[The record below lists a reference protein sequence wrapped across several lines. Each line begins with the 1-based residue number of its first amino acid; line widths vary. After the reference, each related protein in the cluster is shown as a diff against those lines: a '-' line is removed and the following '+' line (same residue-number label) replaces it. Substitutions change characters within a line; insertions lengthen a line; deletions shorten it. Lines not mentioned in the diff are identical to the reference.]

1 MAQQTGKY
9 MNNPLLKPLG
19 LLAGTAMI
27 ALAPASAMAA
37 PISDE
42 QAAALLS
49 KLNQLEREVADLKAQ
64 LGAVQQTQQASASAI
79 AATDAKIAATEEKLE
94 QQKPVKIAFKGAP
107 EIKGEDG
114 WSFKPRGR
122 MLYDFGT
129 VNAPDSIVD
138 AGLGFANE
146 ARRIRL
152 GASGSIP
159 GGFGY
164 KLEADFAGNDVELT
178 DAFFTYEDG
187 GLTMTLGQHNTF
199 QGLEELSSSN
209 DTSFIERAA
218 FTDAFGFER
227 RVGISGQY
235 GVSDLLFQAGAFTAN
250 IDDLNNDENNAV
262 GFDLRAVAMPKFGDI
277 QTHFGASYH
286 YRDLG
291 DTIGSRRYRQR
302 PAVHFTDT
310 RFIDTGNIS
319 DAESETS
326 YGLEAAM
333 ISGRFHGAAETHWLK
348 LNRAGN
354 LADPTFFGGSVEA
367 GFFLTDDTRGYKEGV
382 FKGVKVANPVGE
394 GGMGA
399 WQINVRYDH
408 LDLTDAGFTGGTQNG
423 YQASLIWT
431 PVDYVRFLLSYS
443 RLDYSNAAI
452 LAAGDGDYSVD
463 SLAGRFQIS
472 F

>member
-1 MAQQTGKY
+1 MKHH
-9 MNNPLLKPLG
+9 LLKTIG
-19 LLAGTAMI
+19 LMAGTATI
-27 ALAPASAMAA
+27 AFYPAAAMAA
-37 PISDE
+37 PISSE
-42 QAAALLS
+42 QAAALLD
-49 KLNQLEREVADLKAQ
+49 KLNALEREVADLKAQ
-64 LGAVQQTQQASASAI
+64 LGDVQQNQQISTSAI
-79 AATDAKIAATEEKLE
+79 AATDAKIAATEEKLA

-129 VNAPDSIVD
+129 VNAPDSITD

-152 GASGSIP
+152 GVSGSMP

-164 KLEADFAGNDVELT
+164 KLEADFAGNEVDLT
-178 DAFFTYEDG
+178 DAFLTYDNG
-187 GLTMTLGQHNTF
+187 GLTITAGQHNNF

-209 DTSFIERAA
+209 DTSFIERSA
-218 FTDAFGFER
+218 FTDAFGFQR
-227 RVGISGQY
+227 QVGISAQY
-235 GVSDLLFQAGAFTAN
+235 GVSDLLFQAGVFTDN
-250 IDDLNNDENNAV
+250 IGDLNNDENNSI
-262 GFDLRAVAMPKFGDI
+262 GFDVRAVAMPKFGDV

-291 DTIGSRRYRQR
+291 DTMTSRRYRQR

-310 RFIDTGNIS
+310 RFIDTGNIGS
-319 DAESETS
+319 AESETS
-326 YGLEAAM
+326 YGLEAAL
-333 ISGRFHGAAETHWLK
+333 ISGRFHAAGETHWLK
-348 LNRAGN
+348 LNRSGN

-382 FKGVKVANPVGE
+382 FKGVKVSNPVGE

-399 WQINVRYDH
+399 WQVNIRYDR
-408 LDLTDAGFTGGTQNG
+408 LDLNDAGFVGGTQDA

-431 PVDYVRFLLSYS
+431 PIDYVRFLLTYS
-443 RLDYSNAAI
+443 KLDYSNAAI
-452 LAAGDGDYSVD
+452 LAAGSGDYNVD
-463 SLAGRFQIS
+463 AFAGRFQIS

>member
-1 MAQQTGKY
+1 MKHH
-9 MNNPLLKPLG
+9 LLKTIG
-19 LLAGTAMI
+19 LMAGTATI
-27 ALAPASAMAA
+27 AFYPAVAMAA
-37 PISDE
+37 PISSE
-42 QAAALLS
+42 QAAALLD
-49 KLNQLEREVADLKAQ
+49 KLNALEREVADLKAQ
-64 LGAVQQTQQASASAI
+64 LGDVQQNQQISTSAI
-79 AATDAKIAATEEKLE
+79 AATDAKIAATEEKLA

-129 VNAPDSIVD
+129 VNAPDSITD

-152 GASGSIP
+152 GVSGSMP

-164 KLEADFAGNDVELT
+164 KLEADFAGNEVDLT
-178 DAFFTYEDG
+178 DAFLTYDNG
-187 GLTMTLGQHNTF
+187 GLTITAGQHNNF

-209 DTSFIERAA
+209 DTSFIERSA
-218 FTDAFGFER
+218 FTDAFGFQR
-227 RVGISGQY
+227 QVGISAQY
-235 GVSDLLFQAGAFTAN
+235 GVSDLLFQAGVFTDN
-250 IDDLNNDENNAV
+250 IGDLNNDENNSI
-262 GFDLRAVAMPKFGDI
+262 GFDVRAVAMPKFSDV

-291 DTIGSRRYRQR
+291 DTMTSRRYRQR

-310 RFIDTGNIS
+310 RFIDTGNIGS
-319 DAESETS
+319 AESETS
-326 YGLEAAM
+326 YGLEAAL
-333 ISGRFHGAAETHWLK
+333 ISGRFHAAGETHWLK
-348 LNRAGN
+348 LNRSGN

-382 FKGVKVANPVGE
+382 FKGVKVSNPVGE

-399 WQINVRYDH
+399 WQVNIRYDR
-408 LDLTDAGFTGGTQNG
+408 LDLNDAGFVGGTQDA

-431 PVDYVRFLLSYS
+431 PIDYVRFLLTYS
-443 RLDYSNAAI
+443 KLDYSNAAI
-452 LAAGDGDYSVD
+452 LAAGSGDYNVD
-463 SLAGRFQIS
+463 AFAGRFQIS

>member
-1 MAQQTGKY
+1 MTKQMCKT
-9 MNNPLLKPLG
+9 LG

-37 PISDE
+37 PLSDE
-42 QAAALLS
+42 QAAALLA
-49 KLNQLEREVADLKAQ
+49 KMNQLEQEIAGLKAQ
-64 LGAVQQTQQASASAI
+64 LSDLQQSQQASEQAATSAI
-79 AATDAKIAATEEKLE
+79 AETNAKIAATEATLAE
-94 QQKPVKIAFKGAP
+94 QKPVKVSWKGAP
-107 EIKGEDG
+107 ELKGEDG

-129 VNAPDSIVD
+129 VDAPDSIND

-164 KLEADFAGNDVELT
+164 KVEADFASGDVEMT
-178 DAFFTYEDG
+178 DALLSYEDG
-187 GLTMTLGQHNTF
+187 GLTITAGQHNNF

-209 DTSFIERAA
+209 DTSFIERAGY
-218 FTDAFGFER
+218 TDAFGFER
-227 RVGISGQY
+227 RVGLSAQY
-235 GVSDLLFQAGAFTAN
+235 STGIMLLQGGVFTDNIADLG
-250 IDDLNNDENNAV
+250 DDVNNSI
-262 GFDLRAVAMPKFGDI
+262 GFDVRAVAMPKFGET

-291 DTIGSRRYRQR
+291 DAFSAQRYRQR

-310 RFIDTGNIS
+310 RFLNTGNINNAVS
-319 DAESETS
+319 ESS
-326 YGLEAAM
+326 LGLEAAV
-333 ISGRFHGAAETHWLK
+333 ISGRFHAAAESHWLT
-348 LNRAGN
+348 LNRSAN
-354 LADPTFFGGSVEA
+354 FADPTFFGGSVEA

-382 FKGVKVANPVGE
+382 FKGVKVSNPVGK
-394 GGMGA
+394 GGLGA
-399 WQINVRYDH
+399 WQVNVRYDR
-408 LDLTDAGFTGGTQNG
+408 LDLTDAGFTGGTQDA

-443 RLDYSNAAI
+443 KLDYRDAAI
-452 LAAGDGDYSVD
+452 LAAGNADYSVD
-463 SLAGRFQIS
+463 SFAGRFQIS

>member
-1 MAQQTGKY
+1 MTKQMFNT
-9 MNNPLLKPLG
+9 LG
-19 LLAGTAMI
+19 LMAGTAII
-27 ALAPASAMAA
+27 AFAPASATAA
-37 PISDE
+37 PLSDE
-42 QAAALLS
+42 QAAALLA
-49 KLNQLEREVADLKAQ
+49 KMNQMEQEIAGLKAQ
-64 LGAVQQTQQASASAI
+64 LGDLQRSQQVSTQATTSALAETNAKLAATDIAI
-79 AATDAKIAATEEKLE
+79 AA
-94 QQKPVKIAFKGAP
+94 QRPVKVAFKGAP
-107 EIKGEDG
+107 EIEGDDG

-129 VNAPDSIVD
+129 VNAPDSIND

-164 KLEADFAGNDVELT
+164 KMEADFSGGNVELT
-178 DAFFTYEDG
+178 DAFLTYDDG
-187 GLTMTLGQHNTF
+187 GLTITAGQQNNF

-209 DTSFIERAA
+209 DTSFIERAGY
-218 FTDAFGFER
+218 TDAFGFER
-227 RVGISGQY
+227 RVGLSVQY
-235 GVSDLLFQAGAFTAN
+235 GVSDLLFQAGVFTDN
-250 IDDLNNDENNAV
+250 IDDLGNDENDSV
-262 GFDLRAVAMPKFGDI
+262 GFDVRAVAMPKFGDV

-291 DTIGSRRYRQR
+291 DAINSARYRQR

-310 RFIDTGNIS
+310 RFIDTGTIG
-319 DAESETS
+319 DATSETS

-333 ISGRFHGAAETHWLK
+333 ISGRFHAAGEAHWLHV
-348 LNRAGN
+348 NRTGA
-354 LADPTFFGGSVEA
+354 LSDPTFFGGSVEA
-367 GFFLTDDTRGYKEGV
+367 GFFLTGDTRGYKKGV
-382 FKGVKVANPVGE
+382 FKGVKVSNPVGD

-399 WQINVRYDH
+399 WQVNVRYDR
-408 LDLTDAGFTGGTQNG
+408 LDLTDGGFVGGTQDA

-443 RLDYSNAAI
+443 KLDYSNAAI
-452 LAAGDGDYSVD
+452 LAAGSGDYSVD
-463 SLAGRFQIS
+463 SVAGRFQIS

>member
-1 MAQQTGKY
+1 MKSP
-9 MNNPLLKPLG
+9 MLKTIG
-19 LLAGTAMI
+19 LLAGTATI
-27 ALAPASAMAA
+27 ALTPASAMAA
-37 PISDE
+37 PLTEE
-42 QAAALLS
+42 QAAALLG
-49 KLNQLEREVADLKAQ
+49 KMNQLEREVADLRAQ
-64 LGAVQQTQQASASAI
+64 LGNVQQTQQVSASAI
-79 AATDAKIAATEEKLE
+79 AATDAKIAATEEKLA
-94 QQKPVKIAFKGAP
+94 QQDPVKVGWKGAP
-107 EIKGEDG
+107 EMKGADG

-122 MLYDFGT
+122 LLYDFGT

-138 AGLGFANE
+138 AGLGFGNE

-164 KLEADFAGNDVELT
+164 KLEADFADNAIDLT
-178 DAFFTYEDG
+178 DAIITYEDG
-187 GLTMTLGQHNTF
+187 GLTLTAGQHNNF

-209 DTSFIERAA
+209 DTSFIERAG

-227 RVGISGQY
+227 QVGLSAQY
-235 GVSDLLFQAGAFTAN
+235 GVSDLLFQAGVFTDN
-250 IDDLNNDENNAV
+250 IDDLSSDENDSV
-262 GFDLRAVAMPKFGDI
+262 GFDVRAVAMPKFGDV
-277 QTHFGASYH
+277 QSHFGASYH

-291 DTIGSRRYRQR
+291 DAMTSRRYRQR

-319 DAESETS
+319 GAESESS
-326 YGLEAAM
+326 YGLEAAV
-333 ISGRFHGAAETHWLK
+333 ISGRFHAAAEGHWLR
-348 LNRAGN
+348 LNRTGA

-382 FKGVKVANPVGE
+382 FKGVKVSNPVGQ

-408 LDLTDAGFTGGTQNG
+408 LDLVDAGFSGGTQDA

-431 PVDYVRFLLSYS
+431 ANDYVRFLMTYA
-443 RLDYSNAAI
+443 RLDYNSAAI
-452 LAAGDGDYSVD
+452 LAAGSGDYSVD
-463 SLAGRFQIS
+463 SFAGRFQLS

>member
-1 MAQQTGKY
+1 MKHH
-9 MNNPLLKPLG
+9 LLKTIG
-19 LLAGTAMI
+19 LMAGTATI
-27 ALAPASAMAA
+27 AFYPAAAMAA
-37 PISDE
+37 PISSE
-42 QAAALLS
+42 QAAALLD
-49 KLNQLEREVADLKAQ
+49 KLNALEREVADLKAQ
-64 LGAVQQTQQASASAI
+64 LGDVQQNQQISTSAI
-79 AATDAKIAATEEKLE
+79 AATDAKIAATEEKLA

-129 VNAPDSIVD
+129 VNAPDSITD

-152 GASGSIP
+152 GVSGSMP

-164 KLEADFAGNDVELT
+164 KLEADFAGNEVDLT
-178 DAFFTYEDG
+178 DAFLTYDNG
-187 GLTMTLGQHNTF
+187 GLTITAGQHNNF

-209 DTSFIERAA
+209 DTSFIERSA
-218 FTDAFGFER
+218 FTDAFGFQR
-227 RVGISGQY
+227 QVGISAQY
-235 GVSDLLFQAGAFTAN
+235 GVSDLLFQAGVFTDN
-250 IDDLNNDENNAV
+250 IGDLNNDENNSI
-262 GFDLRAVAMPKFGDI
+262 GFDVRAVAMPKFSDV

-291 DTIGSRRYRQR
+291 DTMTSRRYRQR

-310 RFIDTGNIS
+310 RFIDTGNIGS
-319 DAESETS
+319 AESETS
-326 YGLEAAM
+326 YGLEAAL
-333 ISGRFHGAAETHWLK
+333 ISGRFHAAGETHWLK
-348 LNRAGN
+348 LNRSGN

-382 FKGVKVANPVGE
+382 FKGVKVSNPVGE

-399 WQINVRYDH
+399 WQVNIRYDR
-408 LDLTDAGFTGGTQNG
+408 LDLNDAGFVGGTQDA

-431 PVDYVRFLLSYS
+431 PIDYVRFLLTYS
-443 RLDYSNAAI
+443 KLDYSNAAI
-452 LAAGDGDYSVD
+452 LAAGSGDYNVD
-463 SLAGRFQIS
+463 AFAGRFQIS

>member
-1 MAQQTGKY
+1 
-9 MNNPLLKPLG
+9 MNNPMLKTIG
-19 LLAGTAMI
+19 LLAGTAAI
-27 ALAPASAMAA
+27 ALYPAAAIPA

-49 KLNQLEREVADLKAQ
+49 KLNQLEREVADLKTQ
-64 LGAVQQTQQASASAI
+64 LGDVQQSQQASTSAI
-79 AATDAKIAATEEKLE
+79 AATDAKIAATEEKLA
-94 QQKPVKIAFKGAP
+94 QQDSVKIAFKGAP
-107 EIKGEDG
+107 EMKDKDG

-122 MLYDFGT
+122 ILYDFGS

-178 DAFFTYEDG
+178 DAFFTYDNS
-187 GLTMTLGQHNTF
+187 GLTVTAGQHNNF

-218 FTDAFGFER
+218 YTDAFGFER
-227 RVGISGQY
+227 RVGLSAQY
-235 GVSDLLFQAGAFTAN
+235 GVSDLLFQAGLFTAN
-250 IDDLNNDENNAV
+250 IGDLNNDENNSI
-262 GFDLRAVAMPKFGDI
+262 GFDLRAVAMPKFGDV

-291 DTIGSRRYRQR
+291 DAVTSRRYRQR

-326 YGLEAAM
+326 YGLEAAV
-333 ISGRFHGAAETHWLK
+333 ISGRFHAAAETHWLK
-348 LNRAGN
+348 LNRAGA
-354 LADPTFFGGSVEA
+354 LADPTFFGGAIEA
-367 GFFLTDDTRGYKEGV
+367 GIFLTDDTRGYKEGV
-382 FKGVKVANPVGE
+382 FKGVKVSNPVGK
-394 GGMGA
+394 GGLGA
-399 WQINVRYDH
+399 WQVNARYDR
-408 LDLTDAGFTGGTQNG
+408 LDLVDAGFVGGTQNA

-443 RLDYSNAAI
+443 KLDYKNAAI
-452 LAAGDGDYSVD
+452 LAAASGDYSVD
-463 SLAGRFQIS
+463 AFAGRFQLS

>member
-1 MAQQTGKY
+1 MTY
-9 MNNPLLKPLG
+9 RILKTIG
-19 LLAGTAMI
+19 LLAGTAAI
-27 ALAPASAMAA
+27 GLYPAAAMAA
-37 PISDE
+37 PISE
-42 QAAALLS
+42 AQAAALLNR
-49 KLNQLEREVADLKAQ
+49 LNQLEREVADLKAQ
-64 LGAVQQTQQASASAI
+64 LGTVEQNQQASTSALAASE
-79 AATDAKIAATEEKLE
+79 AKIAATEEKLA
-94 QQKPVKIAFKGAP
+94 QQQQQQPPATIAFKGAP

-122 MLYDFGT
+122 ILYDFGT

-138 AGLGFANE
+138 PGLGFASE

-164 KLEADFAGNDVELT
+164 KLEADFAGNDIELT
-178 DAFFTYEDG
+178 DAFFTYDDG
-187 GLTMTLGQHNTF
+187 GLTVTAGQHNTF

-218 FTDAFGFER
+218 YTDAFGFER
-227 RVGISGQY
+227 RVGLSAQY
-235 GVSDLLFQAGAFTAN
+235 GVSDLLFQAGVFTAN
-250 IDDLNNDENNAV
+250 IDDLNNDETNAV
-262 GFDLRAVAMPKFGDI
+262 GFDLRAVAMPTFGAV

-291 DTIGSRRYRQR
+291 DTISTRRYRQR

-310 RFIDTGNIS
+310 RFLDTGTIA

-326 YGLEAAM
+326 YGLEAAV
-333 ISGRFHGAAETHWLK
+333 IAGRFHAAAEGHWLD
-348 LNRAGN
+348 LNRAGA
-354 LADPTFFGGSVEA
+354 LADPSFFGGSVEA
-367 GFFLTDDTRGYKEGV
+367 GFFLTDDSRGYKEGV
-382 FKGVKVANPVGE
+382 FKGVKVSNPVGQ
-394 GGMGA
+394 GGIGA
-399 WQINVRYDH
+399 WQVNIRYDR
-408 LDLTDAGFTGGTQNG
+408 LDLVDTGFVGGTQDA

-443 RLDYSNAAI
+443 KLDYDHAAI
-452 LAAGDGDYSVD
+452 LAAGSGNYNVD
-463 SLAGRFQIS
+463 AVAGRVQLS

>member
-1 MAQQTGKY
+1 M
-9 MNNPLLKPLG
+9 LKTLG
-19 LLAGTAMI
+19 LLAGTAAI
-27 ALAPASAMAA
+27 GLYPATAMAA
-37 PISDE
+37 PITDE

-49 KLNQLEREVADLKAQ
+49 KLEQLEREVADLKAQ
-64 LGAVQQTQQASASAI
+64 LGSVQQSQVASTSAI
-79 AATDAKIAATEEKLE
+79 AATEAKLAATEEKLE
-94 QQKPVKIAFKGAP
+94 QQKPVKVAFKGAP

-122 MLYDFGT
+122 MLYDFGS
-129 VNAPDSIVD
+129 VNAPDSIND

-164 KLEADFAGNDVELT
+164 KLEADFAGNEIDLT
-178 DAFFTYEDG
+178 DAYFTYDHG
-187 GLTMTLGQHNTF
+187 GLTVTAGQHNTF

-218 FTDAFGFER
+218 YTDAFGFER
-227 RVGISGQY
+227 RVGLSAQY
-235 GVSDLLFQAGAFTAN
+235 GVSDLLFQAGVFTAN
-250 IDDLNNDENNAV
+250 IDDLNNDEDNSI
-262 GFDLRAVAMPKFGDI
+262 GFDVRAVAMPKFGDT

-291 DTIGSRRYRQR
+291 DATSARRYRQR

-319 DAESETS
+319 GAESETS
-326 YGLEAAM
+326 YGLEAAV
-333 ISGRFHGAAETHWLK
+333 ISGRFHATAEGHWLN
-348 LNRAGN
+348 LDRAGA
-354 LADPTFFGGSVEA
+354 LADPTFFGGAVEA
-367 GFFLTDDTRGYKEGV
+367 GFFLTDDTRGYKNGV
-382 FKGVKVANPVGE
+382 FKGVKVANPVGQ
-394 GGMGA
+394 GGLGA
-399 WQINVRYDH
+399 WQVNLRYDR
-408 LDLTDAGFTGGTQNG
+408 LDLVDAGVVGGTQDA

-431 PVDYVRFLLSYS
+431 PVNYVRFLLSYS
-443 RLDYSNAAI
+443 KIDYSDAAI
-452 LAAGDGDYSVD
+452 LAAGDDSYNVD
-463 SLAGRFQIS
+463 AFAGRFQIS

>member
-1 MAQQTGKY
+1 MKSP
-9 MNNPLLKPLG
+9 MLKTIG
-19 LLAGTAMI
+19 LLAGTATI
-27 ALAPASAMAA
+27 ALTPASAMAA
-37 PISDE
+37 PLTEE
-42 QAAALLS
+42 QAAALLG
-49 KLNQLEREVADLKAQ
+49 KMNQLEREVADLRAQ
-64 LGAVQQTQQASASAI
+64 LGNVEQSQQVSTTAI
-79 AATDAKIAATEEKLE
+79 AASEAKIAATEEKLA
-94 QQKPVKIAFKGAP
+94 QQDPVKVGWKGAP
-107 EIKGEDG
+107 EMKGANG

-122 MLYDFGT
+122 LLYDFGT

-138 AGLGFANE
+138 AGLGFGNE

-164 KLEADFAGNDVELT
+164 KLEADFADNAIDLT
-178 DAFFTYEDG
+178 DAIITYEDG
-187 GLTMTLGQHNTF
+187 GLTLTAGQHNNF

-209 DTSFIERAA
+209 DTSFIERAG

-227 RVGISGQY
+227 QVGLSAQY
-235 GVSDLLFQAGAFTAN
+235 GVSDLLFQAGVFTDN
-250 IDDLNNDENNAV
+250 IDDLSSDENDSV
-262 GFDLRAVAMPKFGDI
+262 GFDVRAVAMPKFGDV
-277 QTHFGASYH
+277 QSHFGASYH

-291 DTIGSRRYRQR
+291 DAMTSRRYRQR

-319 DAESETS
+319 GAESESS
-326 YGLEAAM
+326 YGLEAAV
-333 ISGRFHGAAETHWLK
+333 ISGRFHAAAEGHWLR
-348 LNRAGN
+348 LNRTGA

-382 FKGVKVANPVGE
+382 FKGVKVSNPVGQ

-408 LDLTDAGFTGGTQNG
+408 LDLVDAGFSGGTQDA

-431 PVDYVRFLLSYS
+431 ANDYVRFLMIYA
-443 RLDYSNAAI
+443 RLDYNSAAI
-452 LAAGDGDYSVD
+452 LAAGSGDYSVD
-463 SLAGRFQIS
+463 SFAGRFQLS

>member
-1 MAQQTGKY
+1 MTNQ
-9 MNNPLLKPLG
+9 LLKTIG
-19 LLAGTAMI
+19 LLAGTATI
-27 ALAPASAMAA
+27 ALCPETAMAA
-37 PISDE
+37 PISE
-42 QAAALLS
+42 QQAAALLNR
-49 KLNQLEREVADLKAQ
+49 LEQLEREVVDLKAQ
-64 LGAVQQTQQASASAI
+64 LGTVEQSQQASTSAI
-79 AATDAKIAATEEKLE
+79 AATDAKLTVTEEKLA
-94 QQKPVKIAFKGAP
+94 QQKPPVKVGWKGAP
-107 EIKGEDG
+107 EFKADGG

-138 AGLGFANE
+138 PGLGFASE

-152 GASGSIP
+152 GVSGSMP

-164 KLEADFAGNDVELT
+164 KLEADFAGNAVDLT
-178 DAFFTYEDG
+178 DAFLTYEDG
-187 GLTMTLGQHNTF
+187 GLTMTLGQHNNF

-218 FTDAFGFER
+218 YTDAFGFER
-227 RVGISGQY
+227 RVGISAQY
-235 GVSDLLFQAGAFTAN
+235 GLSDLLFQAGVFTSN
-250 IDDLNNDENNAV
+250 IGDLNNDENNAV

-291 DTIGSRRYRQR
+291 DAISARRYRQR

-310 RFIDTGNIS
+310 RFIDTGNIGN
-319 DAESETS
+319 AESETS
-326 YGLEAAM
+326 YGLEAAV
-333 ISGRFHGAAETHWLK
+333 IAGRFHAAGETHWLR
-348 LNRAGN
+348 LNRTDA

-367 GFFLTDDTRGYKEGV
+367 GLFLTDDTRGYKEGV
-382 FKGVKVANPVGE
+382 FKGVKVANPVGD
-394 GGMGA
+394 GGIGA
-399 WQINVRYDH
+399 WQVNVRYDR
-408 LDLTDAGFTGGTQNG
+408 LDLNDAGFTGGTQNA

-431 PVDYVRFLLSYS
+431 PIDYVRFLLSYS

-452 LAAGDGDYSVD
+452 LAAGSGDYNVD
-463 SLAGRFQIS
+463 AFAGRFQIS